1 MAKEG
6 AADAPNDAKV
16 VNEVQVGLLGQKSTE
31 IRGDRQRSGGN
42 WFALEKKFRPS
53 RNTASKARFKKCLQ
67 EDSELITFRF
77 KIPNIQNFI
86 NYQL

>member
-1 MAKEG
+1 MNTSVHVDGVSMAKEG

-42 WFALEKKFRPS
+42 WFALEKKFGPS
-53 RNTASKARFKKCLQ
+53 RNTASKARFKKCF
-67 EDSELITFRF
+67 IYR
-77 KIPNIQNFI
+77 KIRN
-86 NYQL
+86 